1 MKIFNSMSRR
11 KEEFVPLR
19 EGKVGIYACGPT
31 VYNYFH
37 IGNARPFVVFD
48 VLRRYLE
55 YKGYEVTFVQN
66 FTDIDDKMIKRA
78 QEEGITVKELGDRF
92 IKEYYQDAEA
102 LGVRHATVHPRA
114 TEHIQQIIDIVKRLE
129 DKGIAYN
136 VDGDVYYDTSAFP
149 GYGKL
154 SGQNVE
160 DLDAGARVDV
170 DEIKRHPAD
179 FALWKK
185 QKPGEPAWESPW
197 GMGRPGW
204 HIECSAMS
212 TTYLGE
218 TFDIH
223 CGGQDLI
230 FPHHENEVAQTEGAT
245 GKPFVK
251 YWMHNGFLNID
262 NQKMSKSL
270 GNFFTVRDILKEY
283 APEDV
288 RMFLLS
294 AQYRSPLN
302 FSRDMVQQAHA
313 SLQRLYA
320 ARDKAL
326 FLKEHA
332 KDAPMT
338 AEEEEIVRRMDAC
351 VEKFDAAMDDDL
363 NTAEAIGALFELV
376 YEINVSLNDNSSL
389 KAVDHALDKLN
400 ALNGVLGLMMKKD
413 DALPAEVAQMV
424 ADRAEARKNKNWQ
437 QSDALR
443 DAIKALGYLVEDTA
457 QGQKVRKL

>member
-413 DALPAEVAQMV
+413 DALPAEVAQMA

>member
-11 KEEFVPLR
+11 KEEFVPLH

-78 QEEGITVKELGDRF
+78 NEEGITVKELGDRF

-114 TEHIQQIIDIVKRLE
+114 TEHIRQIIDIVKRLE

-136 VDGDVYYDTSAFP
+136 VDGDVYYDTSKFP

-154 SGQNVE
+154 SGQNIE
-160 DLDAGARVDV
+160 DLEAGSRVDV
-170 DEIKRHPAD
+170 DDVKRHPAD
-179 FALWKK
+179 FALWKA

-283 APEDV
+283 SPEDV

-338 AEEEEIVRRMDAC
+338 LEEEESARRMDAC

-376 YEINVSLNDNSSL
+376 YEINVSLNDASSL
-389 KAVDHALDKLN
+389 QIVDYALDRLD
-400 ALNGVLGLMMKKD
+400 ALNNVLGLMMKAPD
-413 DALPAEVAQMV
+413 ELPADVAKLV
-424 ADRAEARKNKNWQ
+424 SDRAEARKNKNWQ

-443 DAIKALGYLVEDTA
+443 DAIKELGYLVEDTA
-457 QGQKVRKL
+457 KGQKVRKL